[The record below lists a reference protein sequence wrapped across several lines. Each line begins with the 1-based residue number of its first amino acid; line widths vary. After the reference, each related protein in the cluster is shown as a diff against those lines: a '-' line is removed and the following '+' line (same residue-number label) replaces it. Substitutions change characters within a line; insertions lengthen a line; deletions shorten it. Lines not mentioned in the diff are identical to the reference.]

1 MGAVGVQGAQG
12 YGCMPL
18 AQRTF
23 QDPSRWLLWPLPQHK
38 PHRQPPSPRYHVLI
52 FHST

>member
-1 MGAVGVQGAQG
+1 MGVQGARD

-23 QDPSRWLLWPLPQHK
+23 QDPSRWLPLASAPAQAPQT
-38 PHRQPPSPRYHVLI
+38 PPTLYYHVLI